1 MFNVKSQ
8 SLNIRAKFESH
19 LRIKKKYIYLASV
32 VAHSFKFSIQEA
44 EAGGMLSLEPAW
56 SA

>member
-19 LRIKKKYIYLASV
+19 LRIKKKNLASV
-32 VAHSFKFSIQEA
+32 VAHSFKSSIQEA
-44 EAGGMLSLEPAW
+44 EAGRMLSLELAW
-56 SA
+56 ST